1 MMVVEYAD
9 KGEDTQRIL
18 KSMLQTLLLEI
29 ARRYR
34 IEKSG
39 NTPKTLAEQIID
51 YMGDHSDVVTL
62 KDIAAHFSYHP
73 NYISALLH
81 RETGRKFTEILLEK
95 RMERAVLLMKNTSLT
110 IEEISVLLGYSNH
123 SNFYKAFKEYYQM
136 TPREYLKLLCNKY

>member
-9 KGEDTQRIL
+9 KKEDTQRIL

-34 IEKSG
+34 IEKKG
-39 NTPKTLAEQIID
+39 TELKTLSEQITD

-73 NYISALLH
+73 NYISSLLH
-81 RETGRKFTEILLEK
+81 KETGRKFTEILLEK
-95 RMERAVLLMKNTSLT
+95 RMERAVLLMKNTSLS
-110 IEEISVLLGYSNH
+110 IEEISALLGYSNH

-136 TPREYLKLLCNKY
+136 TPREYLKTL